1 MKVEEV
7 LPLYKS
13 YITWLCDHLS
23 VAAIGMSCDRKWNGY
38 PLVGGVRS
46 QIVISYF
53 DMNGNRQNFKHRIS
67 PIFHNLVPWHLRT
80 IVAA

>member
-7 LPLYKS
+7 LPLNKS
-13 YITWLCDHLS
+13 YITWSRDHLS

-46 QIVISYF
+46 GISSRPR
-53 DMNGNRQNFKHRIS
+53 GEHREA
-67 PIFHNLVPWHLRT
+67 LCWGEL
-80 IVAA
+80 